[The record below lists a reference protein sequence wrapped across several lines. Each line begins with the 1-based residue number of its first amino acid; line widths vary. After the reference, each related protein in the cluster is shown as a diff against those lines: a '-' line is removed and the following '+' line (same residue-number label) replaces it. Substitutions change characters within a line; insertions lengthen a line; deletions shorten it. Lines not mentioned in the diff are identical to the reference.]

1 MIYYP
6 PEVFLYKRFSEKTD
20 IWAFGVIIYYYLYGT
35 LPWNVDNLTLHEFVY
50 STVYKEIQ
58 FP

>member
-20 IWAFGVIIYYYLYGT
+20 VWAFGVIIYYYLYGT

-50 STVYKEIQ
+50 STVY
-58 FP
+58 